1 MENKEPS
8 EILLKAKIKYTPEL
22 KLVLTD
28 MWFYMLYSKKRNLIR
43 LNTARLT
50 IWAPAVFIT
59 TNPSLYYDM
68 HIKYHRNTNLYKL
81 SIKLPILIYNKVH
94 SI

>member
-1 MENKEPS
+1 M
-8 EILLKAKIKYTPEL
+8 

-28 MWFYMLYSKKRNLIR
+28 MWFYMLYSKNVIIR

-68 HIKYHRNTNLYKL
+68 HIKDHRNTNLYKL

-94 SI
+94 SMNQSNKPNQIIDHNT